1 MPDATQE
8 PHQSAKSAPDTPAVV
23 RAVEEVDVAAAQA
36 ASNYREKPVV
46 RALGK
51 LGDLADQP
59 PLVAFSLATLAAGLL
74 SRRPTLAL
82 AGLRMVAAHAAA
94 TGAKAVVKRTV
105 DRTRPHVLVEEGRY
119 ETGAGEHNHSDYNS
133 FPSGHTAGAVAVARA
148 VSRTYPRAAPA
159 AGVLA
164 AIAALIQI
172 PRCRHYPSD
181 VTAGALIG
189 WGSEAATSALLGR
202 AGRLLRG

>member
-1 MPDATQE
+1 MTDTARHDDRAAGPEPDA
-8 PHQSAKSAPDTPAVV
+8 PAAL
-23 RAVEEVDVAAAQA
+23 RAVEQADVAAARA
-36 ASNYREKPVV
+36 ASEYRETPVV
-46 RALGK
+46 RVLGK

-59 PLVAFSLATLAAGLL
+59 PLATLSLATLAAGLL
-74 SRRPTLAL
+74 TRRPRLAL

-94 TGAKAVVKRTV
+94 TGAKAVIKRGV
-105 DRTRPHVLVEEGRY
+105 DRTRPHVLVDEGRY

-148 VSRTYPRAAPA
+148 VSRTYPGAAPV

-164 AIAALIQI
+164 AIAALVQI

-189 WGSEAATSALLGR
+189 WGSEAATSALLAR
-202 AGRLLRG
+202 AGRLLRR